1 MNPMLFSPLTLGGI
15 TLPNRIAVAP
25 MCQYS
30 AIDGVPQPWHRQHLG
45 VLAVSGAGV
54 VVVEATGV
62 TPEARITHGC
72 TGLWNDGQERMFG
85 DLVRDMKAAG
95 GKAVGIQLAHAGR
108 KASTQRSWDGGSPI
122 PADATEEK
130 PWQTIAPSAIA
141 HVQGWH
147 VPAELDAG
155 GIKALRDA
163 FASST
168 RRAERAGFD
177 LVELHAAHG
186 YLLHQFLSP
195 HSNKRS
201 DAYGG
206 TLEKRMRA
214 PLEIAEGIRASWP
227 RNRALG
233 ARISGSDWIE
243 GAAGPADAVV
253 FARELKRLGYD
264 FVCVSSGAFAESKIK
279 IGPGYQVPFAAQ
291 VRREAGI
298 TTRAVGLIATPQ
310 QAEAILR
317 AGDADQIALAR
328 AFIDDPRW
336 PWRAAEALGAP
347 APVPLQCLRGR
358 PKTWPGAELLKQAA
372 LSQAAE

>member
-1 MNPMLFSPLTLGGI
+1 MNSILFSPITLGG
-15 TLPNRIAVAP
+15 LKAPNRIVVAP

-45 VLAVSGAGV
+45 ALAVSGAGI

-72 TGLWNDGQERMFG
+72 TGLWNDMQERMFG
-85 DLVRDMKAAG
+85 ELVHDMKAAG
-95 GKAVGIQLAHAGR
+95 GNAVGIQLAHAGR
-108 KASTQRSWDGGSPI
+108 KASTQRPWEGGAII
-122 PADATEEK
+122 PADAVEK
-130 PWQTIAPSAIA
+130 PWQTIAPSAVA
-141 HVQGWH
+141 HAPGWH

-155 GIKALRDA
+155 GVKALCDA
-163 FASST
+163 FAAST

-177 LVELHAAHG
+177 LVELHAAHA

-214 PLEIAEGIRASWP
+214 PLEIAEAVRGAWP
-227 RNRALG
+227 RTRALG

-243 GAAGPADAVV
+243 GAAGPDDAVV

-264 FVCVSSGAFAESKIK
+264 FVCVSSGAFAESKVK
-279 IGPGYQVPFAAQ
+279 PSLGYQVPFAAQ
-291 VRREAGI
+291 VKREAGI
-298 TTRAVGLIATPQ
+298 ATRAVGLIVTPQ
-310 QAEAILR
+310 QAEAVLR

-328 AFIDDPRW
+328 AMIDDPRW
-336 PWRAAEALGAP
+336 PWRAAEALGVP

-358 PKTWPGAELLKQAA
+358 PGIWPGPAMMQQAA
-372 LSQAAE
+372 LGQAAD